1 MNRTFF
7 AIMAAGVVIAL
18 AAAAQKDASA
28 AAQMQAAI
36 NKQTVEGDLNGA
48 IKQYAAIIAKYGKA
62 DRSIAA
68 SALVRMA
75 ECHQAMGD
83 AEANAIYER
92 IVRDYADQK
101 DAATK
106 ARARLSAVR
115 KTPVGVSVHQVWAC
129 SPEIY
134 CGQRVSPDG
143 RYLAFTSDTVSGDVA
158 V

>member
-1 MNRTFF
+1 MNRTLV
-7 AIMAAGVVIAL
+7 AILATGAAMWL

-48 IKQYAAIIAKYGKA
+48 IKQYAAIIAKYGKT

-68 SALVRMA
+68 SALVRVA

-83 AEANAIYER
+83 SEAHAIYER

-101 DAATK
+101 
-106 ARARLSAVR
+106 
-115 KTPVGVSVHQVWAC
+115 
-129 SPEIY
+129 
-134 CGQRVSPDG
+134 
-143 RYLAFTSDTVSGDVA
+143 
-158 V
+158 